1 MANVPHS
8 LSVCMI
14 VKNEASNIREAL
26 ESFAAFADEIVVVDT
41 GSTDGTPNLALAF
54 TPHVYHYTWHDDFSA
69 ARNFSLEK
77 AGCAY
82 CLWMDAD
89 DRIDALNAAKINALK
104 REFDGR
110 RAFAFELHDIRNG
123 APFRSLMQIR
133 CIPNRQDVRFQGRI
147 HESIDWDRVQDELIP
162 VNVDIVVTHHGYD
175 DPVLLGRKI
184 NRNIR
189 LLQME
194 CEAGRDDATLHYYL
208 AMSFSHIGNRHAAID
223 HMGRALR
230 DLEKRLFHAHGRE
243 AETLRTFR
251 LDAQLFLVQEMLGLE
266 RRGDAR
272 RLLARLSCEPEL
284 DPLSLFRIGG
294 FYQSLN
300 AHEEALPFFA
310 RVDPD
315 KQTPTALPSPRL
327 RRTDVVARIA
337 LSLFCS
343 GRRDQALDQ
352 IRSLSD
358 PVDRKEAWEIVGILA
373 AETGRYRLGA
383 MAFEQALGLGEL
395 TASGWE
401 QWGVIWDRIGGPR
414 RAEQCWRKAL
424 QMDGGAEGA
433 AIHLANLLWRENRKD
448 EAFQIFGRL
457 VRNGCCKVPV
467 LLAYGVMACER
478 KDEGALTSIRENLEV
493 FLHDGKRRETG
504 TPPSIFLSLARHLE
518 DEGKEDLAR
527 LARRLARWEKSVGGQ
542 AHPE

>member
-14 VKNEASNIREAL
+14 VKNEAANIRGAL

-41 GSTDGTPNLALAF
+41 GSTDGTADLALSF
-54 TPHVYHYTWHDDFSA
+54 TPHVYRYTWHDDFAA

-89 DRIDALNAAKINALK
+89 DRVDALNAAKINALK

-123 APFRSLMQIR
+123 APFRFLMQIR
-133 CIPNRQDVRFQGRI
+133 CFPNRQDVRFKGRI
-147 HESIDWDRVQDELIP
+147 HESIDWDRVQDVLVP

-175 DPVLLGRKI
+175 DPVLLARKI

-194 CEAGRDDATLHYYL
+194 YEAGRDDATLHYYL
-208 AMSFSHIGNRHAAID
+208 AMSFSHIGNGRAAID
-223 HMGRALR
+223 HMGRALH
-230 DLEKRLFHAHGRE
+230 DLEKKLFHAHGRE

-266 RRGDAR
+266 RRDDAR
-272 RLLARLSCEPEL
+272 RLLAKLSCEPDP
-284 DPLSLFRIGG
+284 DPLTLFRIGA

-300 AHEEALPFFA
+300 AHGDALQFFA

-315 KQTPTALPSPRL
+315 KQTATVLPSPKL
-327 RRTDVVARIA
+327 RRTEIAARIA
-337 LSLFCS
+337 FSLFCC
-343 GRRDQALDQ
+343 GNRDQALSQ
-352 IRSLSD
+352 IRSLAD
-358 PVDRKEAWEIVGILA
+358 PDDRKEAWEIVGILA
-373 AETGRYRLGA
+373 SETGRHRLGA
-383 MAFEQALGLGEL
+383 MAFEQALSLGGL

-401 QWGVIWDRIGGPR
+401 QWGVVWDRIGDPR
-414 RAEQCWRKAL
+414 RAEQCWR
-424 QMDGGAEGA
+424 
-433 AIHLANLLWRENRKD
+433 
-448 EAFQIFGRL
+448 
-457 VRNGCCKVPV
+457 
-467 LLAYGVMACER
+467 
-478 KDEGALTSIRENLEV
+478 
-493 FLHDGKRRETG
+493 
-504 TPPSIFLSLARHLE
+504 
-518 DEGKEDLAR
+518 
-527 LARRLARWEKSVGGQ
+527 
-542 AHPE
+542 